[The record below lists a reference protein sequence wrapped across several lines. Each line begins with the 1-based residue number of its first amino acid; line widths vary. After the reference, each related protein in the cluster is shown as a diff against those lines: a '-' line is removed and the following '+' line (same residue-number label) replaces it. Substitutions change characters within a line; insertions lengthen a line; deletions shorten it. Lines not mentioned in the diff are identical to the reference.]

1 MAAVFM
7 SPAVWKH
14 PDIASR
20 VCNALLHVSVLVGF
34 SQVQQNRLLHDFL
47 MSLTAFHTHIPPNHT
62 YFYKMFL
69 LDFISTTC
77 LCSVFL

>member
-20 VCNALLHVSVLVGF
+20 VCNALLHVCVLVGF
-34 SQVQQNRLLHDFL
+34 SQVQQNRLFDFL
-47 MSLTAFHTHIPPNHT
+47 MLLTAFHARIPPNHT
-62 YFYKMFL
+62 YFYKMSL

-77 LCSVFL
+77 LRSVFL